1 MKLGEKIKALRRERG
16 MTQARLAGERITRN
30 MLCEIEKGKAS
41 PSLDTLHYLAGAL
54 GVPAAF
60 LLDESEDAA
69 GYYRREALPRIRT
82 LYRAGE
88 YAECIR
94 LCEGLPGDPDDELNL
109 ILAHCAVSEGKR
121 AFRTGNMETALV
133 YFNDAAA
140 YAQKTAYPTEGLM
153 ATVTLYTALAD
164 NVVAPRRKFDEEG
177 YLILSDA
184 AVESE
189 LCAYMNDD
197 LHYPYKNELYAAH
210 IKARELLLARRFREA
225 LPLLTALEDQKGDTR
240 ASAYFLFRLYSDL
253 EISYREERAFELAYK
268 YAAKRMNLLSAF
280 QS

>member
-41 PSLDTLHYLAGAL
+41 PSLDTLFYLADAL
-54 GVPAAF
+54 SVPAAY
-60 LLDESEDAA
+60 LLDEGEDAT
-69 GYYRREALPRIRT
+69 GYYKRLAMPRIRE
-82 LYRAGE
+82 LYRTGE

-94 LCEGLPGDPDDELNL
+94 LCESLPGKPDDELCL
-109 ILAHCAVSEGKR
+109 LLAHCALSEGKR

-133 YFNDAAA
+133 YFNDASS
-140 YAQKTAYPTEGLM
+140 YAKKTEYPNESIL
-153 ATVTLYTALAD
+153 ATATLYTALSE
-164 NVVAPRRKFDEEG
+164 NIVAPRREFDEEG
-177 YLILSDA
+177 YLALADR

-189 LCAYMNDD
+189 LCAYMTDD
-197 LHYPYKNELYAAH
+197 EGYPYKNELYAAH
-210 IKARELLLARRFREA
+210 IKARTLLHARRFREA
-225 LPLLTALEDQKGDTR
+225 LLLLSALEDKKGDKA

-253 EISYREERAFELAYK
+253 EICHREEQNFELAYK
-268 YAAKRMNLLSAF
+268 YASKRMNLLSAF